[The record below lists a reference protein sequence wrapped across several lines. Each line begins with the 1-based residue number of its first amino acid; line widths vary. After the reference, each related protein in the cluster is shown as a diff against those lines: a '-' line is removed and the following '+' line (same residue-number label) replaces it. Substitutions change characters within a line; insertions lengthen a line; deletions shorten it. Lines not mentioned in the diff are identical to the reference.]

1 MIWLGV
7 AIFQTGAHVFPVS
20 GVSRSGAHPTAALG
34 TSLPTKCLPGAVLS
48 SWHPRNQA
56 SVYPSQAKEQNQHPK
71 LGHQIGEWVGRASGG
86 GAVLRQT
93 LGTGQVVGQGS
104 GYQVD
109 GDPLV

>member
-56 SVYPSQAKEQNQHPK
+56 SVYPSQAEEQNQHPK
-71 LGHQIGEWVGRASGG
+71 LGHQIGEWVGRANGG